1 MNNYGKFFVDFLTPF
16 FDGLVSI
23 FKSIFSGV
31 IDMLNIVRYYETI
44 KEYQESV
51 NIVFVIIAII
61 CLVLLLALFAFIVY
75 FIVKKIIKVVRKSH
89 EQDAL
94 LEEVEKLNYD
104 MIKLKQENDKLML
117 MAENLGNELDE
128 NGNPITKIGK
138 GESRFYKLSKIDE
151 EWANYTPEKPFDN
164 TLSLEQI
171 CERFRNYAASEL
183 GLYYTPELIRL
194 FISSFGASRI
204 LILQGISGTGKTS
217 LAYAFGHFLGNDSVI
232 APVQPSWRDRTELFG
247 YFNEFTK
254 RFNET
259 ELLSKMYEATYNEKI
274 YVTILDEMNI
284 ARVEYYFAE
293 MLSIMEMPSKDEWV
307 VNLVAT
313 PWENDPKKIVGGN
326 FTLPGNMWYI
336 GTINNDDSTFM
347 VTDKVYDRAMPID
360 INEKCAKFDAPKT
373 EGINISDSYFESLFD
388 EAYRKHPVSA
398 EMLTKLDELDQ
409 YIIEH
414 FRISFGNRIM
424 RQIEDFVPAYVA
436 CGGTEVDA
444 IDYLIASKI
453 LRKFEQLNLAFI
465 KNELDEFVNYLN
477 VHFGKENMNKCKD
490 FIIRLK
496 KSM

>member
-1 MNNYGKFFVDFLTPF
+1 MNSYGKFFVEFLTPF
-16 FDGLVSI
+16 FEGLVSI
-23 FKSIFSGV
+23 FKSIFTG
-31 IDMLNIVRYYETI
+31 IIEMFNIVKYYETI
-44 KEYQESV
+44 NKYNESV
-51 NIVFVIIAII
+51 NIVFIIIAII
-61 CLVLLLALFAFIVY
+61 CLILLICLFSFLVY
-75 FIVKKIIKVVRKSH
+75 YIAKKIMRVVRKSH

-104 MIKLKQENDKLML
+104 MIKLKQENDKLMI
-117 MAENLGNELDE
+117 MANQGEEFDE
-128 NGNPITKIGK
+128 DGNPITKLGK
-138 GESRFYKLSKIDE
+138 GESRFFKLTEIDKN
-151 EWANYTPEKPFDN
+151 WANWKPEKPYQTDL
-164 TLSLEQI
+164 TLKDI
-171 CERFRNYAASEL
+171 CDRFRNYAASEL

-194 FISSFGASRI
+194 FISAFGASRI

-259 ELLSKMYEATYNEKI
+259 ELLAKMYEATYNDNI
-274 YVTILDEMNI
+274 YITILDEMNI

-293 MLSIMEMPSKDEWV
+293 MLSIMEMPSKKEWV
-307 VNLVAT
+307 VNLVST

-347 VTDKVYDRAMPID
+347 VTDKVYDRALPID

-373 EGINISDSYFESLFD
+373 GPINISDEYFESLFED
-388 EAYRKHPVSA
+388 AYKKYPLSG
-398 EMLTKLDELDQ
+398 EMLEKIDELDQ
-409 YIIEH
+409 YVIEH

-424 RQIEDFVPAYVA
+424 RQMEEFVPAFVA

-444 IDYLIASKI
+444 IDYLISSKI

-465 KNELDEFVNYLN
+465 KNELDEFINYLN
-477 VHFGKENMNKCKD
+477 VNFGKENMNLCKE
-490 FIIRLK
+490 FILRLK

>member
-16 FDGLVSI
+16 FEGFVSI
-23 FKSIFSGV
+23 FKSIFAG
-31 IDMLNIVRYYETI
+31 IIEMFNIVKYIETI
-44 KEYQESV
+44 NKYNESV
-51 NIVFVIIAII
+51 NVVFIILAIVV
-61 CLVLLLALFAFIVY
+61 LVLLICLFAYLVY
-75 FIVKKIIKVVRKSH
+75 YVVKKLIKTVRKSH

-104 MIKLKQENDKLML
+104 MIKLKQENDKLMV
-117 MAENLGNELDE
+117 MANQGEELDE
-128 NGNPITKIGK
+128 NGNPITKLGK
-138 GESRFYKLSKIDE
+138 GESRFFKLTEIDKNWE
-151 EWANYTPEKPFDN
+151 NWKPAKPYQTDL
-164 TLSLEQI
+164 TLKDI

-194 FISSFGASRI
+194 FISAFGASRI

-259 ELLSKMYEATYNEKI
+259 ELLSKMYEATYNNNI
-274 YVTILDEMNI
+274 YITILDEMNI

-293 MLSIMEMPSKDEWV
+293 MLSIMEMPSKKEWV
-307 VNLVAT
+307 VNLVST
-313 PWENDPKKIVGGN
+313 PWENDPKKIIGGN

-360 INEKCAKFDAPKT
+360 INDKCAKFEAPKT
-373 EGINISDSYFESLFD
+373 ESINISDDYFESLFED
-388 EAYRKHPVSA
+388 ACKKYPVSS
-398 EMLTKLDELDQ
+398 EMLEKLDELDQ

-424 RQIEDFVPAYVA
+424 KQLGDFVPAFIA
-436 CGGTEVDA
+436 CGGKEVDA
-444 IDYLIASKI
+444 VDYLIASKI

-465 KNELDEFVNYLN
+465 KNELDEFINYLN
-477 VHFGKENMNKCKD
+477 VNFGKENMKLCKE
-490 FIIRLK
+490 FILRLK

>member
-16 FDGLVSI
+16 FEGFISI
-23 FKSIFSGV
+23 FKSIFTGLV
-31 IDMLNIVRYYETI
+31 EMLNIVKYGEIISKYKGNI
-44 KEYQESV
+44 NVAFIVVSV
-51 NIVFVIIAII
+51 L
-61 CLVLLLALFAFIVY
+61 CLILLLALFAYVIFY
-75 FIVKKIIKVVRKSH
+75 IVKKIMKVVRKSH
-89 EQDAL
+89 EQDSL

-104 MIKLKQENDKLML
+104 MIKLKQENDKLMA
-117 MAENLGNELDE
+117 MAEGVDLDE
-128 NGNPITKIGK
+128 NGNPINKIGK
-138 GESRFYKLSKIDE
+138 GESRFYKLTKIDE
-151 EWANYTPEKPFDN
+151 MWANYKPDKPFEN
-164 TLSLEQI
+164 NLTLEQI
-171 CERFRNYAASEL
+171 CDRFRDYSASEL
-183 GLYYTPELIRL
+183 GLYYTKDLIRL
-194 FISSFGASRI
+194 FISAFGASRLI
-204 LILQGISGTGKTS
+204 ILQGISGTGKTS

-259 ELLSKMYEATYNEKI
+259 ELLSKMYEATYNDKI

-293 MLSIMEMPSKDEWV
+293 MLSIMEMPSKKEWV
-307 VNLVAT
+307 VNLVST
-313 PWENDPKKIVGGN
+313 PWENDPKKIVNGN

-360 INEKCAKFDAPKT
+360 INEKCSKFNAPKT
-373 EGINISDSYFESLFD
+373 AGINISDEYFEKLFD
-388 EAYRKHPVSA
+388 EAQEKYKVS
-398 EMLTKLDELDQ
+398 EDMLKKLEDLDQ

-424 RQIEDFVPAYVA
+424 KQISDFVPSYVA
-436 CGGTEVDA
+436 CGGTELDA

-465 KNELDEFVNYLN
+465 KNELDEFINYLN
-477 VHFGKENMNKCKD
+477 THFGKENMGKCKE

>member
-1 MNNYGKFFVDFLTPF
+1 MNNYGKFFVEFLTPF
-16 FDGLVSI
+16 FDGILSI
-23 FKSIFSGV
+23 FKSIFTG
-31 IDMLNIVRYYETI
+31 IIEMFNIVKYIETI
-44 KEYQESV
+44 TKYNESV

-61 CLVLLLALFAFIVY
+61 CLMLLIILFSTLVY
-75 FIVKKIIKVVRKSH
+75 YIIRKIIKVVKKSH

-117 MAENLGNELDE
+117 MANQELDE
-128 NGNPITKIGK
+128 DGNPITKLGK
-138 GESRFYKLSKIDE
+138 GESRFFKLTEIDKNWENYK
-151 EWANYTPEKPFDN
+151 PEKSYQTDL
-164 TLSLEQI
+164 TLKDI

-194 FISSFGASRI
+194 FISAFGASRI

-217 LAYAFGHFLGNDSVI
+217 LAYAFGHFLGNQSVI

-259 ELLSKMYEATYNEKI
+259 ELLSKMYEATYNDDI

-293 MLSIMEMPSKDEWV
+293 MLSIMEMPSKKEWV

-313 PWENDPKKIVGGN
+313 PWENDPKKIVNGN
-326 FTLPGNMWYI
+326 FNLPGNMYYI

-360 INEKCAKFDAPKT
+360 INEKCGKFNAEKT
-373 EGINISDSYFESLFD
+373 ETINISNEYFENLFKAAQ
-388 EAYRKHPVSA
+388 EKHPVTNEA
-398 EMLTKLDELDQ
+398 LKKLEELDQ

-424 RQIEDFVPAYVA
+424 RQIEDFVPAYVE
-436 CGGTEVDA
+436 CGGSEIDA
-444 IDYLIASKI
+444 IDYLISSKI
-453 LRKFEQLNLAFI
+453 LRKFEQLNLSFI
-465 KNELDEFVNYLN
+465 KNELDEFINYLN
-477 VHFGKENMNKCKD
+477 VNFGSSNMKLCKEY
-490 FIIRLK
+490 IIRLK

>member
-1 MNNYGKFFVDFLTPF
+1 MDNYGKFFVDFLTPF
-16 FDGLVSI
+16 FEGLIDI
-23 FKSIFSGV
+23 FKSIFKGLFG
-31 IDMLNIVRYYETI
+31 MFNIV
-44 KEYQESV
+44 EYVDTVNKYKSSV
-51 NIVFVIIAII
+51 NIIFIIIAVI
-61 CLVLLLALFAFIVY
+61 CLILLILLFAFIVY
-75 FIVKKIIKVVRKSH
+75 YLVKKIIKVVRKSH

-104 MIKLKQENDKLML
+104 MIKLKQENDKLMT
-117 MAENLGNELDE
+117 MAEGEGELDE
-128 NGNPITKIGK
+128 NGNPITKLGK
-138 GESRFYKLSKIDE
+138 GESRFYKLTMIDKEWENKKLEPFKNDLTLE
-151 EWANYTPEKPFDN
+151 E
-164 TLSLEQI
+164 I
-171 CERFRNYAASEL
+171 CDRFRNYAASEL

-194 FISSFGASRI
+194 FISAFSASRL

-217 LAYAFGHFLGNDSVI
+217 LAYALGHFLGNDSVI

-259 ELLSKMYEATYNEKI
+259 ELLSKMYEATYNQKI
-274 YVTILDEMNI
+274 YITILDEMNI

-307 VNLVAT
+307 VNLVAS
-313 PWENDPKKIVGGN
+313 PWENDPKKIVNGN

-373 EGINISDSYFESLFD
+373 ERINISNEYFESLFD
-388 EAYRKHPVSA
+388 EAFKKYPVSA
-398 EMLTKLDELDQ
+398 DMLKKLDELDQ

-424 RQIEDFVPAYVA
+424 KQIEDFVPAYVA
-436 CGGTEVDA
+436 CGGKEIDA

-465 KNELDEFVNYLN
+465 KNELDEFINYLN
-477 VHFGKENMNKCKD
+477 VHFGKEHMKKCKD
-490 FIIRLK
+490 FILRLK
-496 KSM
+496 KSI

>member
-1 MNNYGKFFVDFLTPF
+1 MDSYGKFFVDFLTPF
-16 FDGLVSI
+16 FEGLISI
-23 FKSIFSGV
+23 FKSIFNG
-31 IDMLNIVRYYETI
+31 IIEMLNII
-44 KEYQESV
+44 KYGEIVSNYKDNV
-51 NIVFVIIAII
+51 NIVFIIIAII
-61 CLVLLLALFAFIVY
+61 CLVLLISLFVFIVY
-75 FIVKKIIKVVRKSH
+75 YIVKKIIKVVRKSH
-89 EQDAL
+89 EQDSL

-117 MAENLGNELDE
+117 MANGDAEFDE
-128 NGNPITKIGK
+128 NGNPKNKLGK
-138 GESRFYKLSKIDE
+138 GESRFFKLTAIDKLWE
-151 EWANYTPEKPFDN
+151 NKKLDKPFEN
-164 TLSLEQI
+164 NLSLEDI

-183 GLYYTPELIRL
+183 GLYYTPELIKL
-194 FISSFGASRI
+194 FISAFSSSRLI
-204 LILQGISGTGKTS
+204 ILQGISGTGKTS
-217 LAYAFGHFLGNDSVI
+217 LAYAFGSFLGNDSVI

-259 ELLSKMYEATYNEKI
+259 ELLSKMYEATYNDRI

-293 MLSIMEMPSKDEWV
+293 MLSIMEMPTKKEWV
-307 VNLVAT
+307 VNLVAS
-313 PWENDPKKIVGGN
+313 PWENDPKKIVNGN

-360 INEKCAKFDAPKT
+360 INVKCAKFDAPKT
-373 EGINISDSYFESLFD
+373 GPINISDEYFESLFE
-388 EAYRKHPVSA
+388 EAYKKYPVSS
-398 EMLTKLDELDQ
+398 EILTKLDELDQ

-424 RQIEDFVPAYVA
+424 RQIEEFVPTYVA
-436 CGGTEVDA
+436 CGGKEIDA
-444 IDYLIASKI
+444 IDYLVASKI

-465 KNELDEFVNYLN
+465 KNEFDEFINYLN
-477 VHFGKENMNKCKD
+477 VNFGKENMTKCKD

>member
-16 FDGLVSI
+16 FEGLVSI
-23 FKSIFSGV
+23 FKSIFTGI
-31 IDMLNIVRYYETI
+31 IDMLNIVKYYETI
-44 KEYQESV
+44 KNYQESV
-51 NIVFVIIAII
+51 NIAFIIIAVI
-61 CLVLLLALFAFIVY
+61 CLVLLIALFAFVVY

-104 MIKLKQENDKLML
+104 MIKLRQENDKLIT

-138 GESRFYKLSKIDE
+138 GESRFFKLTKIDE
-151 EWANYTPEKPFDN
+151 QWANYTPEKPFEN
-164 TLSLEQI
+164 NLTLEQI
-171 CERFRNYAASEL
+171 CEKFRNYAASEL
-183 GLYYTPELIRL
+183 ELYYTPELIRL
-194 FISSFGASRI
+194 FISAFGASRL

-274 YVTILDEMNI
+274 YITILDEMNI

-293 MLSIMEMPSKDEWV
+293 MLSIMEMPTKEEWV

-313 PWENDPKKIVGGN
+313 PWESDPKKIVGGN

-373 EGINISDSYFESLFD
+373 ESINISDSYFESLFE
-388 EAYRKHPVSA
+388 EAYKKYPVSE

-424 RQIEDFVPAYVA
+424 RQIEDFVPAYIA
-436 CGGTEVDA
+436 CGGKEVDA

-465 KNELDEFVNYLN
+465 KNELDEFINYLN
-477 VHFGKENMNKCKD
+477 VHFGKENMTKCKD
-490 FIIRLK
+490 FILRLK
-496 KSM
+496 KSI

>member
-1 MNNYGKFFVDFLTPF
+1 MDSYGKFFVDFLTPF
-16 FDGLVSI
+16 FEGLISI
-23 FKSIFSGV
+23 FKSIFNG
-31 IDMLNIVRYYETI
+31 IIEMLNII
-44 KEYQESV
+44 KYGEIVSNYKDNV
-51 NIVFVIIAII
+51 NIVFIIIAII
-61 CLVLLLALFAFIVY
+61 CLVLLISLFVFIVY
-75 FIVKKIIKVVRKSH
+75 YIVKKIIKVLRKSH
-89 EQDAL
+89 EQDSL

-117 MAENLGNELDE
+117 MANGDAEFDE
-128 NGNPITKIGK
+128 NGNPKNKLGK
-138 GESRFYKLSKIDE
+138 GESRFFKLTAIDKLWE
-151 EWANYTPEKPFDN
+151 NKKLDKPFEN
-164 TLSLEQI
+164 NLSLEDI

-183 GLYYTPELIRL
+183 GLYYTPELIKL
-194 FISSFGASRI
+194 FISAFSSSRLI
-204 LILQGISGTGKTS
+204 ILQGISGTGKTS
-217 LAYAFGHFLGNDSVI
+217 LAYAFGSFLGNDSVI

-259 ELLSKMYEATYNEKI
+259 ELLSKMYEATYNDRI

-293 MLSIMEMPSKDEWV
+293 MLSIMEMPTKKEWV
-307 VNLVAT
+307 VNLVAS
-313 PWENDPKKIVGGN
+313 PWENDPKKIVNGN

-360 INEKCAKFDAPKT
+360 INDKCAKFDAPKT
-373 EGINISDSYFESLFD
+373 GPINISDEYFESLFE
-388 EAYRKHPVSA
+388 EAYKKYPVSS
-398 EMLTKLDELDQ
+398 EILTKLDELDQ

-424 RQIEDFVPAYVA
+424 RQIEEFVPTYVA
-436 CGGTEVDA
+436 CGGKEIDA
-444 IDYLIASKI
+444 IDYLVASKI
-453 LRKFEQLNLAFI
+453 LRKVEQLNLAFI
-465 KNELDEFVNYLN
+465 KNEFDEFINYLN
-477 VHFGKENMNKCKD
+477 VNFGKENMTKCKD

>member
-1 MNNYGKFFVDFLTPF
+1 MNNYGKFFVEFLTPF
-16 FDGLVSI
+16 FEGLLSI
-23 FKSIFSGV
+23 FKSIFTG
-31 IDMLNIVRYYETI
+31 IIEMFNIVKYIETI
-44 KEYQESV
+44 TKYNGSV

-61 CLVLLLALFAFIVY
+61 CLILLIILFAILVY
-75 FIVKKIIKVVRKSH
+75 FIVKKIIKLVRKSH

-117 MAENLGNELDE
+117 MAGQEVDE
-128 NGNPITKIGK
+128 DGNPVTKLGK
-138 GESRFYKLSKIDE
+138 GESRFYKLTQIDE
-151 EWANYTPEKPFDN
+151 KWENYKPEKPYQTDL
-164 TLSLEQI
+164 TLKDI

-194 FISSFGASRI
+194 FISAFGASRL

-259 ELLSKMYEATYNEKI
+259 ELLTKMYEASYNDNI
-274 YVTILDEMNI
+274 YITILDEMNI

-293 MLSIMEMPSKDEWV
+293 MLSIMEMPSKSEWV
-307 VNLVAT
+307 IGLVAT
-313 PWENDPKKIVGGN
+313 PWENDPKKIVDGN

-360 INEKCAKFDAPKT
+360 INEKCAKFDVPKT
-373 EGINISDSYFESLFD
+373 EGINISDEYFESLFQ
-388 EAYRKHPVSA
+388 EAYKKHPVSS
-398 EMLTKLDELDQ
+398 EMLKKLDEMDQ
-409 YIIEH
+409 YVIEH

-424 RQIEDFVPAYVA
+424 RQIEDFVPSYVE

-444 IDYLIASKI
+444 IDYLISSKI

-465 KNELDEFVNYLN
+465 KNELDEFINYLN
-477 VHFGKENMNKCKD
+477 VNFGKENMKLCKE
-490 FIIRLK
+490 FIVRLK
-496 KSM
+496 KAI

>member
-1 MNNYGKFFVDFLTPF
+1 MNNYGKFFVEFLTPF
-16 FDGLVSI
+16 FEGLLSI
-23 FKSIFSGV
+23 FKSIFTG
-31 IDMLNIVRYYETI
+31 IIEMFNIVKYIETI
-44 KEYQESV
+44 NKYNASV
-51 NIVFVIIAII
+51 SIVFIIIAII
-61 CLVLLLALFAFIVY
+61 CLILLIILFSFLVY
-75 FIVKKIIKVVRKSH
+75 YIVKKIIKVVRKSH

-117 MAENLGNELDE
+117 MAGQEVDE
-128 NGNPITKIGK
+128 DGNPITKLGK
-138 GESRFYKLSKIDE
+138 GESRFFKLTEIDKNWENYKP
-151 EWANYTPEKPFDN
+151 TKPYQTDL
-164 TLSLEQI
+164 TLKDI
-171 CERFRNYAASEL
+171 CERFRNYSASEL

-194 FISSFGASRI
+194 FISAFGASRI

-259 ELLSKMYEATYNEKI
+259 ELLKKMYEASYNDNI
-274 YVTILDEMNI
+274 YITILDEMNI

-293 MLSIMEMPSKDEWV
+293 MLSIMEMPTKKEWI

-313 PWENDPKKIVGGN
+313 PWENDPKKIVNGN

-360 INEKCAKFDAPKT
+360 INSKCAKFKAPKT
-373 EGINISDSYFESLFD
+373 DTINISDEYFESLFE
-388 EAYRKHPVSA
+388 EARRKYPVSG

-424 RQIEDFVPAYVA
+424 RQIEDFVPAFVD

-444 IDYLIASKI
+444 IDYLISSKI

-465 KNELDEFVNYLN
+465 KNELDEFINYLN
-477 VHFGKENMNKCKD
+477 VNFGSSNMKLCKEY
-490 FIIRLK
+490 ILRLK

>member
-1 MNNYGKFFVDFLTPF
+1 MDNYGKFFVDFLSPF
-16 FDGLVSI
+16 FEGLVSI
-23 FKSIFSGV
+23 FKSIFNG
-31 IDMLNIVRYYETI
+31 IINMLNLVKYGEIVSSY
-44 KEYQESV
+44 KDKV
-51 NIVFVIIAII
+51 NIVFIIIAIL
-61 CLVLLLALFAFIVY
+61 CLVLLISLFCYVVY
-75 FIVKKIIKVVRKSH
+75 YIIKKIIKVVRKSH

-104 MIKLKQENDKLML
+104 MIKLKQENDKLTL
-117 MAENLGNELDE
+117 MANGDSELDE
-128 NGNPITKIGK
+128 NGNPKTKIGK
-138 GESRFYKLSKIDE
+138 GESRFFKLTAIDKLWE
-151 EWANYTPEKPFDN
+151 NN
-164 TLSLEQI
+164 TLEEI
-171 CERFRNYAASEL
+171 CDRFRNYAASEL

-194 FISSFGASRI
+194 FISAFASSRLI
-204 LILQGISGTGKTS
+204 ILQGISGTGKTS
-217 LAYAFGHFLGNDSVI
+217 LAYAFGSFLGNDSVI

-259 ELLSKMYEATYNEKI
+259 ELLSKMYEATYNDRI
-274 YVTILDEMNI
+274 YITILDEMNI

-293 MLSIMEMPSKDEWV
+293 MLSIMEMPSKKEWV

-313 PWENDPKKIVGGN
+313 PWESDPKKIVNGN

-373 EGINISDSYFESLFD
+373 ETINISDEYFESL
-388 EAYRKHPVSA
+388 PVSA
-398 EMLTKLDELDQ
+398 ETLQKLDELDQ

-424 RQIEDFVPAYVA
+424 RQIEEFVPAFIA
-436 CGGTEVDA
+436 CGGKEIDA
-444 IDYLIASKI
+444 IDYLIVSKI

-465 KNELDEFVNYLN
+465 KNELDEFINYLN
-477 VHFGKENMNKCKD
+477 VSFGKENMNKCKD
-490 FIIRLK
+490 YILRLK

>member
-1 MNNYGKFFVDFLTPF
+1 MENYGKFFVDFLSPF
-16 FDGLVSI
+16 FEGLISI
-23 FKSIFSGV
+23 FKSIFSG
-31 IDMLNIVRYYETI
+31 IIKMLNIVKYGEI
-44 KEYQESV
+44 VKEYKDSV
-51 NIVFVIIAII
+51 NIVFIIIAII
-61 CLVLLLALFAFIVY
+61 CLVLLIALFSYIIYYIVR
-75 FIVKKIIKVVRKSH
+75 KIIKVVRKSH

-117 MAENLGNELDE
+117 MANGDGELDE
-128 NGNPITKIGK
+128 NGNPKTQIGK
-138 GESRFYKLSKIDE
+138 GESRFFKLTAIDAKWADYKR
-151 EWANYTPEKPFDN
+151 EKPYDN
-164 TLSLEQI
+164 NLTLEQI
-171 CERFRNYAASEL
+171 CENFRNYSASVL
-183 GLYYTPELIRL
+183 GLYYTPDLIRL
-194 FISSFGASRI
+194 FISSFAASRLI
-204 LILQGISGTGKTS
+204 ILQGISGTGKTS
-217 LAYAFGHFLGNDSVI
+217 LAYAFGSFLGNDSVI
-232 APVQPSWRDRTELFG
+232 GPVQPSWRDRTELFG

-259 ELLSKMYEATYNEKI
+259 ELLSKMYEATYNDDI
-274 YVTILDEMNI
+274 YITILDEMNI

-293 MLSIMEMPSKDEWV
+293 MLSIMEMPTKKEWV

-313 PWENDPKKIVGGN
+313 PWESDPKKIVNGN

-373 EGINISDSYFESLFD
+373 SSINISDEYFESLFED
-388 EAYRKHPVSA
+388 AYRKYPVS
-398 EMLTKLDELDQ
+398 EEILKKLDELDQ

-424 RQIEDFVPAYVA
+424 RQIEEFVPAYVA
-436 CGGTEVDA
+436 CGGKEIDA
-444 IDYLIASKI
+444 IDYLISSKI

-465 KNELDEFVNYLN
+465 KNELDEFINYLN
-477 VHFGKENMNKCKD
+477 VSFGKENMNKCKD

>member
-16 FDGLVSI
+16 FEGLVSI
-23 FKSIFSGV
+23 FKSIFNGLV
-31 IDMLNIVRYYETI
+31 EMLNIVKYGEII
-44 KEYQESV
+44 KEYKEDVST
-51 NIVFVIIAII
+51 IFVIISVI
-61 CLVLLLALFAFIVY
+61 CLVLLLALFAYLIFY
-75 FIVKKIIKVVRKSH
+75 IVKKIMKVVRKSH
-89 EQDAL
+89 EQDSL

-104 MIKLKQENDKLML
+104 MIKLKQENDKLMT
-117 MAENLGNELDE
+117 MAEGVDE
-128 NGNPITKIGK
+128 DGNPITKLEK

-151 EWANYTPEKPFDN
+151 LWANKKPETFKNDL
-164 TLSLEQI
+164 TLEQI
-171 CERFRNYAASEL
+171 CTNFKNYAASQL
-183 GLYYTPELIRL
+183 GLYYTDDLIRL

-259 ELLSKMYEATYNEKI
+259 ELLSKMYEATYNDKI

-293 MLSIMEMPSKDEWV
+293 MLSIMEMPSKKEWV
-307 VNLVAT
+307 VNLVST
-313 PWENDPKKIVGGN
+313 PWENDPKKIVNGN

-360 INEKCAKFDAPKT
+360 INDKCAKFDAPKT
-373 EGINISDSYFESLFD
+373 DCASISDEYFEKLFD
-388 EAYRKHPVSA
+388 EAKAKYPVTK
-398 EMLTKLDELDQ
+398 EMLKKLDELDR

-424 RQIEDFVPAYVA
+424 RQIEDFAPSYIA

-453 LRKFEQLNLAFI
+453 LRKFEQLNLALI
-465 KNELDEFVNYLN
+465 KNELDDFINYLN
-477 VHFGKENMNKCKD
+477 VHFGKENMKKCKD
-490 FIIRLK
+490 FILRLK
-496 KSM
+496 KSI

>member
-1 MNNYGKFFVDFLTPF
+1 MSNNYGKFFMDFLTPF
-16 FDGLVSI
+16 FEGLLSK
-23 FKSIFSGV
+23 FKEFFKGLFKMFNVLDYVDTVNKYKS
-31 IDMLNIVRYYETI
+31 
-44 KEYQESV
+44 SV
-51 NIVFVIIAII
+51 NIVFIIIAII
-61 CLVLLLALFAFIVY
+61 CLLLLICLFAFVIYYV
-75 FIVKKIIKVVRKSH
+75 IKRIIRIIKKGH

-104 MIKLKQENDKLML
+104 MIKLKQENDKLIA
-117 MAENLGNELDE
+117 MAEEEVELDE
-128 NGNPITKIGK
+128 DGNPVNKIGE
-138 GESRFYKLSKIDE
+138 GESRFFKLTKIDQKYE
-151 EWANYTPEKPFDN
+151 GFKDTTKYDDSL
-164 TLSLEQI
+164 TLKDI
-171 CERFRNYAASEL
+171 CEKFRAYSASQL

-194 FISSFGASRI
+194 FISAFGASRI

-217 LAYAFGHFLGNDSVI
+217 LAYAFGKFLNNDSII
-232 APVQPSWRDRTELFG
+232 ASVQPSWRDRTELFG

-274 YVTILDEMNI
+274 YITILDEMNI

-293 MLSIMEMPSKDEWV
+293 MLSIMEMPSKSEWK

-313 PWENDPKKIVGGN
+313 PWESDPKKIVGGN

-360 INEKCAKFDAPKT
+360 INEKCAKFDIEKT
-373 EGINISDSYFESLFD
+373 DPINIRDEHFEKLFD
-388 EAYRKHPVSA
+388 EAKEKHPLTS
-398 EMLTKLDELDQ
+398 EMRNKLEELDQ

-424 RQIEDFVPAYVA
+424 RQIEEFVPSFIA

-444 IDYLIASKI
+444 IDYLISSKI

-465 KNELDEFVNYLN
+465 KNELDEFINYLN
-477 VHFGKENMNKCKD
+477 VNFGNDNMKLCKE

-496 KSM
+496 KSI

>member
-1 MNNYGKFFVDFLTPF
+1 MNNYGKFFVEFLTPF
-16 FDGLVSI
+16 FEGLVSI
-23 FKSIFSGV
+23 FKSIFTGV
-31 IDMLNIVRYYETI
+31 LEMLNIVKYYEII
-44 KEYQESV
+44 KNYSSSV
-51 NIVFVIIAII
+51 NIVFIIIALI
-61 CLVLLLALFAFIVY
+61 CLILLIALFAYIIYHLIKKV
-75 FIVKKIIKVVRKSH
+75 IKIIRKSH

-117 MAENLGNELDE
+117 MAENAGNELDE
-128 NGNPITKIGK
+128 NGNPVTKIGK
-138 GESRFYKLSKIDE
+138 GESRFYKLTKLDE
-151 EWANYTPEKPFDN
+151 IWANYVPNKTYDN
-164 TLSLEQI
+164 TLTLKDI
-171 CERFRNYAASEL
+171 CEKFRNYSANEL

-194 FISSFGASRI
+194 FISAFGASRLI
-204 LILQGISGTGKTS
+204 ILQGISGTGKTS

-259 ELLSKMYEATYNEKI
+259 ELLSKMYEATYNENI

-293 MLSIMEMPSKDEWV
+293 MLSIMEMPSKDEWI

-313 PWENDPKKIVGGN
+313 PWENDPKKIIDGN
-326 FTLPGNMWYI
+326 FTLQGNMWYI
-336 GTINNDDSTFM
+336 GTINNDESTFM

-373 EGINISDSYFESLFD
+373 DIINITDKYFESLFEKAHKD
-388 EAYRKHPVSA
+388 NPVSS
-398 EMLTKLDELDQ
+398 EMWKKLDELDQ
-409 YIIEH
+409 YVIEH

-424 RQIEDFVPAYVA
+424 KQIEDFVPAYVA
-436 CGGTEVDA
+436 CGGNEIEAV
-444 IDYLIASKI
+444 DYLIASKI

-465 KNELDEFVNYLN
+465 KNELDDFVNYLN
-477 VHFGKENMNKCKD
+477 INFGKENMKKCKD

-496 KSM
+496 KSI

>member
-1 MNNYGKFFVDFLTPF
+1 MNNYGKFFVEFLTPF
-16 FDGLVSI
+16 FEGLLSI
-23 FKSIFSGV
+23 FKSIFSGIIEMFNV
-31 IDMLNIVRYYETI
+31 VKYIETI
-44 KEYQESV
+44 TKYNGSV
-51 NIVFVIIAII
+51 NIVFIIIAII
-61 CLVLLLALFAFIVY
+61 CLLLLIALFAIVLY
-75 FIVKKIIKVVRKSH
+75 YLIKKIIKVVRKSH

-117 MAENLGNELDE
+117 MAGQELDE
-128 NGNPITKIGK
+128 EGNPITKLGS
-138 GESRFYKLSKIDE
+138 GESRFFKLTKIDE
-151 EWANYTPEKPFDN
+151 TWENYKPEKPYQTDL
-164 TLSLEQI
+164 TLKDI

-183 GLYYTPELIRL
+183 GLYYTPELIRI
-194 FISSFGASRI
+194 FISAFGASRI

-217 LAYAFGHFLGNDSVI
+217 LAYAFGHFLGNESVI

-259 ELLSKMYEATYNEKI
+259 ELLSKMYEATYNDNI
-274 YVTILDEMNI
+274 YITILDEMNI

-313 PWENDPKKIVGGN
+313 PWENDPKKIIGGN
-326 FTLPGNMWYI
+326 FNLPGNMWYI

-360 INEKCAKFDAPKT
+360 INSKCAKFKVDKT
-373 EGINISDSYFESLFD
+373 EPINISSDYFENLFE
-388 EAYRKHPVSA
+388 EAIRKNPVSA
-398 EMLTKLDELDQ
+398 EMLKKLDELDQ

-424 RQIEDFVPAYVA
+424 RQIEDFVPAFVE

-444 IDYLIASKI
+444 IDYLISSKI

-465 KNELDEFVNYLN
+465 KNELDEFINYLN
-477 VHFGKENMNKCKD
+477 VNFGKENMKLCKD

-496 KSM
+496 KSI

>member
-16 FDGLVSI
+16 FEGLVSI
-23 FKSIFSGV
+23 FKSFFKGILE
-31 IDMLNIVRYYETI
+31 MLNIVKYGEIINKY
-44 KEYQESV
+44 KGDVS
-51 NIVFVIIAII
+51 NIFVIISIV
-61 CLVLLLALFAFIVY
+61 CLLLLLALFAYIIFY
-75 FIVKKIIKVVRKSH
+75 IVKKIIKVVRKSH
-89 EQDAL
+89 EQDSL

-104 MIKLKQENDKLML
+104 MIKLKQENDKLMT
-117 MAENLGNELDE
+117 MAEGVDE
-128 NGNPITKIGK
+128 DGNPITKLEK

-151 EWANYTPEKPFDN
+151 LWANKKPETFKNDL
-164 TLSLEQI
+164 TLEQI
-171 CERFRNYAASEL
+171 CTNFKNYAASQL
-183 GLYYTPELIRL
+183 GLYYTDDLIRL

-259 ELLSKMYEATYNEKI
+259 ELLSKMYEATYNDKI

-293 MLSIMEMPSKDEWV
+293 MLSIMEMPSKKEWV
-307 VNLVAT
+307 VNLVST
-313 PWENDPKKIVGGN
+313 PWENDPKKIVNGN

-360 INEKCAKFDAPKT
+360 INDKCAKFDAPKT
-373 EGINISDSYFESLFD
+373 DCASISDEYFEKLFD
-388 EAYRKHPVSA
+388 EAKAKYPVTK
-398 EMLTKLDELDQ
+398 EMLKKLDELDR

-424 RQIEDFVPAYVA
+424 RQIEDFAPSYIA

-453 LRKFEQLNLAFI
+453 LRKFEQLNLALI
-465 KNELDEFVNYLN
+465 KNELDDFINYLN
-477 VHFGKENMNKCKD
+477 VHFGKENMKKCKD
-490 FIIRLK
+490 FILRLK
-496 KSM
+496 KSI

>member
-1 MNNYGKFFVDFLTPF
+1 
-16 FDGLVSI
+16 
-23 FKSIFSGV
+23 
-31 IDMLNIVRYYETI
+31 
-44 KEYQESV
+44 
-51 NIVFVIIAII
+51 
-61 CLVLLLALFAFIVY
+61 
-75 FIVKKIIKVVRKSH
+75 
-89 EQDAL
+89 
-94 LEEVEKLNYD
+94 
-104 MIKLKQENDKLML
+104 
-117 MAENLGNELDE
+117 
-128 NGNPITKIGK
+128 
-138 GESRFYKLSKIDE
+138 
-151 EWANYTPEKPFDN
+151 
-164 TLSLEQI
+164 
-171 CERFRNYAASEL
+171 
-183 GLYYTPELIRL
+183 
-194 FISSFGASRI
+194 
-204 LILQGISGTGKTS
+204 
-217 LAYAFGHFLGNDSVI
+217 
-232 APVQPSWRDRTELFG
+232 
-247 YFNEFTK
+247 
-254 RFNET
+254 
-259 ELLSKMYEATYNEKI
+259 MYEATYNEKI

-373 EGINISDSYFESLFD
+373 EGINISDSYFEGLFE

>member
-1 MNNYGKFFVDFLTPF
+1 MNNYGKFFVEFLTPF
-16 FDGLVSI
+16 FEGLLSI
-23 FKSIFSGV
+23 FKSIFTG
-31 IDMLNIVRYYETI
+31 IIEMFNIVKYIETI
-44 KEYQESV
+44 SKYNGSV

-61 CLVLLLALFAFIVY
+61 CLILLIVLFAIVIY
-75 FIVKKIIKVVRKSH
+75 YLIKKIIKLVRKSH

-117 MAENLGNELDE
+117 MAGQEIDE
-128 NGNPITKIGK
+128 DGNPITKLSS
-138 GESRFYKLSKIDE
+138 GESRFFKLTEIDKNWENYK
-151 EWANYTPEKPFDN
+151 PEKPYQTDL
-164 TLSLEQI
+164 TLKDI
-171 CERFRNYAASEL
+171 CERFRNYAASQL
-183 GLYYTPELIRL
+183 GLYYTPELIRI
-194 FISSFGASRI
+194 FISAFGASRI

-217 LAYAFGHFLGNDSVI
+217 LAYAFGHFLGNESVI

-259 ELLSKMYEATYNEKI
+259 ELLSKMYEATYNDNI

-313 PWENDPKKIVGGN
+313 PWENDPKKIIGGN
-326 FTLPGNMWYI
+326 FNLPGNMWYI

-360 INEKCAKFDAPKT
+360 INEKCGKFKVDKT
-373 EGINISDSYFESLFD
+373 EPINISSDYFEGLFE
-388 EAYRKHPVSA
+388 EAIRKNPVSS

-424 RQIEDFVPAYVA
+424 RQIEDFVPAFVE

-444 IDYLIASKI
+444 IDYLISSKI

-465 KNELDEFVNYLN
+465 KNELDEFINYLN
-477 VHFGKENMNKCKD
+477 VNFGKENMKLCKD

-496 KSM
+496 KSI